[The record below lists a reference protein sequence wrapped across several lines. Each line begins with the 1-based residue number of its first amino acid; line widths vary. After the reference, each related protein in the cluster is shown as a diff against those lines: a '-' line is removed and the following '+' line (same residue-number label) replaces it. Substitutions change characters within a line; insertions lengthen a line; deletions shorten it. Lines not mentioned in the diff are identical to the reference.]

1 MENAGEQRDGA
12 KHALHL
18 SGAKHALHVTSYSM
32 TWTHQP
38 SNIYKVC
45 KQSAFTRNFGTAEKK
60 GSILSAWEKSCYHE
74 LDFTIPEEG
83 TVYEAVERFSAY
95 DIGALVVTNTK
106 GELTGV
112 ISERDYVKKVALLG
126 KVSKE
131 TKIKDIATRKANVIT
146 AQADESIES
155 SMEKMMTKSIRHLP
169 IMDGEKLV
177 GIVSI
182 KDLIKE
188 VKADREKTIKDL
200 SEMALG
206 KGGATF

>member
-1 MENAGEQRDGA
+1 MYSSSWSTESANAV
-12 KHALHL
+12 L
-18 SGAKHALHVTSYSM
+18 
-32 TWTHQP
+32 
-38 SNIYKVC
+38 
-45 KQSAFTRNFGTAEKK
+45 KQI
-60 GSILSAWEKSCYHE
+60 SILVAAVFVYSN
-74 LDFTIPEEG
+74 LQDDFVSI
-83 TVYEAVERFSAY
+83 YF
-95 DIGALVVTNTK
+95 L

-131 TKIKDIATRKANVIT
+131 TKVKDIATRKANVIT
-146 AQADESIES
+146 ASADESIES

-206 KGGATF
+206 KAGATF

>member
-1 MENAGEQRDGA
+1 M
-12 KHALHL
+12 
-18 SGAKHALHVTSYSM
+18 
-32 TWTHQP
+32 
-38 SNIYKVC
+38 
-45 KQSAFTRNFGTAEKK
+45 
-60 GSILSAWEKSCYHE
+60 
-74 LDFTIPEEG
+74 
-83 TVYEAVERFSAY
+83 
-95 DIGALVVTNTK
+95 
-106 GELTGV
+106 
-112 ISERDYVKKVALLG
+112 KKVALLG

-131 TKIKDIATRKANVIT
+131 TKVKDIATRKANVIT
-146 AQADESIES
+146 ASADESIES

-169 IMDGEKLV
+169 IVDGENLV